1 MKHPDQRVGI
11 LIDVQNLY
19 HSAKHLFGAKVNF
32 KKVVEVVLAG
42 RKLIRA
48 IAYDVEVDTKEK
60 EAFLTALAK
69 SGIEIRSKP
78 LQEFAG
84 GMKKGDWDVGLAV
97 EAIKLSRALDAIV
110 LVTGDGDFV
119 PLARYLQETSGALI
133 EAAAFRR
140 STSSA
145 LIAEVDDFIDLSAVE
160 GVLIKVGEGRR
171 LRERAAADEAASK

>member
-1 MKHPDQRVGI
+1 MKYPDQRVSI

-32 KKVVEVVLAG
+32 KRVVENALAG

-60 EAFLTALAK
+60 EAFLTALEK

-84 GMKKGDWDVGLAV
+84 GMKKGDWDVGLAMD
-97 EAIKLSRALDAIV
+97 AIKLSRNVDAIV

-119 PLARYLQETSGALI
+119 PLVRYIQETCGARV
-133 EAAAFRR
+133 EVAAFRR
-140 STSSA
+140 SSSSA
-145 LIAEVDDFIDLSAVE
+145 LIAEVDDFMDLSVAE
-160 GVLIKVGEGRR
+160 GVLMGAVNKATKV
-171 LRERAAADEAASK
+171 EAPNDK

>member
-1 MKHPDQRVGI
+1 MKYPDQRVSI

-32 KKVVEVVLAG
+32 KRVVENALAG

-60 EAFLTALAK
+60 EAFLTALEK

-84 GMKKGDWDVGLAV
+84 GMKKGDWDVGLAMD
-97 EAIKLSRALDAIV
+97 AIKL
-110 LVTGDGDFV
+110 
-119 PLARYLQETSGALI
+119 
-133 EAAAFRR
+133 
-140 STSSA
+140 
-145 LIAEVDDFIDLSAVE
+145 
-160 GVLIKVGEGRR
+160 
-171 LRERAAADEAASK
+171 

>member
-19 HSAKHLFGAKVNF
+19 HSAKHLFSAKVNF
-32 KKVVEVVLAG
+32 KKVVENVLAN

-60 EAFLTALAK
+60 EAFLTALEK
-69 SGIEIRSKP
+69 QGIEIRSKP

-84 GMKKGDWDVGLAV
+84 GMKKGDWDVGLAID
-97 EAIKLSRALDAIV
+97 AIKISRTLDAVV

-119 PLARYLQETSGALI
+119 PLVRYLQENSGALV
-133 EAAAFRR
+133 EVAAFRR
-140 STSSA
+140 SASS
-145 LIAEVDDFIDLSAVE
+145 LLVAEADDFIDLSTSE
-160 GVLIKVGEGRR
+160 GVLISRG
-171 LRERAAADEAASK
+171 

>member
-1 MKHPDQRVGI
+1 MKHPEQRVSI

-32 KKVVEVVLAG
+32 KQVVDHAVAG

-60 EAFLTALAK
+60 GAFLTALEK

-84 GMKKGDWDVGLAV
+84 GMKKGDWDVGLAMD
-97 EAIKLSRALDAIV
+97 AIKLSRNVDALI
-110 LVTGDGDFV
+110 LVTGDGDFI
-119 PLARYLQETSGALI
+119 PLVRFLQETSGARI
-133 EAAAFRR
+133 EVAAFRR
-140 STSSA
+140 SASSA
-145 LIAEVDDFIDLSAVE
+145 LVAEVDDFEDLSVAE
-160 GVLIKVGEGRR
+160 GVLLGARKGGAPDKETHEG
-171 LRERAAADEAASK
+171 KTV